1 MDFNSL
7 IAQVVDTLGSQ
18 ITTAQATALL
28 PFVEARLNRIIDHP
42 SRELEA
48 YATPVS
54 AATTLPTDCWRVRDV
69 ARDDT
74 ADVSLR
80 QMTPDAARTLYGLDN
95 GQYVA
100 YSIQGSSIKLW
111 PIPTA
116 SSTDRVII
124 RYQQTIPALSSSA
137 TTNWLINSYP
147 DIYYYGLLVQSE
159 AYITN
164 DERVG
169 MWKTAFD
176 EALSELALDAKRR
189 RYGASPLVAYPYSYA

>member
-54 AATTLPTDCWRVRDV
+54 AATTLPTDCWRGRDV